1 MRSELLEQLPLVEQ
15 RVQQVWVVMERVTQT
30 GVYDLQHHSDHLLDD
45 VQILSLRE
53 NHDAVNTDMITA
65 INYISLFCLLPSGKC
80 FRSMMAKPE
89 RLRRSFFPQASGS

>member
-1 MRSELLEQLPLVEQ
+1 MFGREQEHRVTSHRVQVLHDILEGRMRSELLEELPLVEQ

-53 NHDAVNTDMITA
+53 ETEM
-65 INYISLFCLLPSGKC
+65 
-80 FRSMMAKPE
+80 
-89 RLRRSFFPQASGS
+89 Q

>member
-1 MRSELLEQLPLVEQ
+1 MEESTSHRVEVLHDILEGRMRSELFEQLPLVEQ

-65 INYISLFCLLPSGKC
+65 INYISLFFLLPC
-80 FRSMMAKPE
+80 
-89 RLRRSFFPQASGS
+89 ASGA